1 MKSCPWKLF
10 YMCTHTQAPTYTSM
24 LITQNLISTQLKSG
38 SKQQLEMDEDS
49 SMEQKTWL
57 VYSLGKRNVLRFD
70 LKESREGFC
79 GIGRGR
85 SFHVEEPKM
94 EKAQEPAV
102 ESLVQGIWR
111 LGVSEAEW
119 TVCRVEDRLTT
130 VTYGLTTILLQLCSA
145 VAEIKV
151 LTDEHPELSKV
162 FSSV

>member
-1 MKSCPWKLF
+1 MFIKRDIVSIETVLHV
-10 YMCTHTQAPTYTSM
+10 YTHTKAPTYTSM
-24 LITQNLISTQLKSG
+24 LTTQNLISTQLKSG

-57 VYSLGKRNVLRFD
+57 VYSFGKRNVLRFD

-111 LGVSEAEW
+111 LGVSEAE
-119 TVCRVEDRLTT
+119 
-130 VTYGLTTILLQLCSA
+130 
-145 VAEIKV
+145 
-151 LTDEHPELSKV
+151 
-162 FSSV
+162 